1 LSVPRDDL
9 LRRAAAIRLAV
20 FDCDGVFTDGRL
32 FIGDDGA
39 EYKAFHVHDGHG
51 IRRLLE
57 SGIEV
62 AVISGRESA
71 AVRRRMA
78 DLGVTHLFERVA
90 DKVAVLRELQA
101 SLGVDD
107 GATACTGDDL
117 PDRAMLATAG
127 LAIAVANAARELDE
141 VAHWRTDARGGEGA
155 VREVCDLLLAAR
167 RTRPQ

>member
-1 LSVPRDDL
+1 M
-9 LRRAAAIRLAV
+9 IRLAV

-32 FIGDDGA
+32 FVGDDGA

-51 IRRLLE
+51 IRRLLA

-90 DKVAVLRELQA
+90 DKLATLRALQA
-101 SLGVDD
+101 SLDIDD
-107 GATACTGDDL
+107 AATACTGDDL
-117 PDRAMLATAG
+117 PDRAMLAVAG
-127 LAIAVANAARELDE
+127 LAVAVADAAPELDE
-141 VAHWRTDARGGEGA
+141 VAHWRTAARGGAGA
-155 VREVCDLLLAAR
+155 VREVCDLLIAAR
-167 RTRPQ
+167 GVR

>member
-1 LSVPRDDL
+1 MSIARDEL
-9 LRRAAAIRLAV
+9 LQRAAAVKLAV

-51 IRRLLE
+51 IRRLLAA
-57 SGIEV
+57 GIEV

-78 DLGVTHLFERVA
+78 DLGVRHVFERVS

-101 SLGVDD
+101 TLGIEAA
-107 GATACTGDDL
+107 ATACTGDDL
-117 PDRAMLATAG
+117 PDRAMMAAAG
-127 LAIAVANAARELDE
+127 LAIAVANAASELDE
-141 VAHWRTDARGGEGA
+141 VAHWRTDAPGGAGA
-155 VREVCDLLLAAR
+155 VREVCDLLLGAR
-167 RTRPQ
+167 QAR

>member
-1 LSVPRDDL
+1 MITAREEL
-9 LRRAAAIRLAV
+9 LQRASAVKLAV

-51 IRRLLE
+51 IRRVLAA
-57 SGIEV
+57 GIEV
-62 AVISGRESA
+62 AVISGREST
-71 AVRRRMA
+71 AVQRRMS
-78 DLGVTHLFERVA
+78 DLGIKHLFERVA

-101 SLGVDD
+101 SLGITDA
-107 GATACTGDDL
+107 ATACTGDDL

-127 LAIAVANAARELDE
+127 FAIVVANGVPELDE
-141 VAHWRTDARGGEGA
+141 VAHWRTVARGGEGA

-167 RTRPQ
+167 QGS

>member
-1 LSVPRDDL
+1 MSIARDEL
-9 LRRAAAIRLAV
+9 LQRAAAVQLAV

-39 EYKAFHVHDGHG
+39 EYKSFHVHDGHG
-51 IRRLLE
+51 IRRLLAA
-57 SGIEV
+57 GIEV

-78 DLGVTHLFERVA
+78 DLGIRHVFERVS

-101 SLGVDD
+101 TLGIEAA
-107 GATACTGDDL
+107 ATACTGDDL
-117 PDRAMLATAG
+117 PDRAMMAAAG
-127 LAIAVANAARELDE
+127 LAIAVANAASELDE
-141 VAHWRTDARGGEGA
+141 VAHWRTVAPGGAGA

-167 RTRPQ
+167 QAR